1 MDMYQH
7 FHNTIRRELHGLWVA
22 TLVRVPVIQQ
32 NLRIADFHGDALVSF
47 EAARGS
53 EPSSSTAL
61 KHTRT
66 KQVVGQNGATG
77 EARQRSYGQYDGNRA
92 QVCSFVP

>member
-1 MDMYQH
+1 MQYYECCHDDAFQSALLLNC
-7 FHNTIRRELHGLWVA
+7 FQNTVVSIRRELHGLWVA
-22 TLVRVPVIQQ
+22 TLVWVPVIQQ
-32 NLRIADFHGDALVSF
+32 HLRIADFQGDALVTF

-77 EARQRSYGQYDGNRA
+77 EAR
-92 QVCSFVP
+92 